1 MNAPAAGVGDDAGPR
16 IHNFGKLRAGLWA
29 MLLARLF
36 ESLPL
41 VSANCGAEMRMI
53 AWDLVGQPEPDFQFD
68 QSIAW

>member
-1 MNAPAAGVGDDAGPR
+1 
-16 IHNFGKLRAGLWA
+16 

-41 VSANCGAEMRMI
+41 VSANCGADMRMI